1 MAIINRQKEHKRL
14 MIIHVSMI
22 LYSLTILIPFLLLIS
37 ISLSSESDISHFG
50 YRFIPKNIVFTA
62 YKFIF
67 ADPGQ
72 IVQSYKISIIV
83 AGLGTFISVLI
94 MASCAYSLSRKDF
107 KYKSI
112 ITFYIFFTMLF
123 SGGLVPSYILITKYL
138 QLQNTIW
145 VLIIPYLV
153 NAYHIIIIRTFFQD
167 LPVSI
172 FESAKIDGATELIIF
187 IKLVLPLSKPV
198 IATISLFGL
207 LGRWNQWF
215 PSLLY
220 ITDKK
225 LYPLQYLLQRIIMNM
240 EFLFNQMDKLPPG
253 AREIFGQLPGESARM
268 AMVIVAAGPMLVIFP
283 FFQKYFAKGLTIGS
297 IKG

>member
-1 MAIINRQKEHKRL
+1 MAIIDRQNERKRL
-14 MIIHVSMI
+14 MIIHISMI
-22 LYSLTILIPFLLLIS
+22 LYSLTILIPFVLLIS
-37 ISLSSESDISHFG
+37 ISLSSETDISHYG

-67 ADPGQ
+67 ADLGQ
-72 IVQSYKISIIV
+72 IIQSYKISIIV
-83 AGLGTFISVLI
+83 SGLGTFISVLM
-94 MASCAYSLSRKDF
+94 MALCAYSLSRQDF

-138 QLQNTIW
+138 QMQNTIW
-145 VLIIPYLV
+145 VLILPYLV
-153 NAYHIIIIRTFFQD
+153 NAYHIIIIRTFFQK

-172 FESAKIDGATELIIF
+172 FESAKIDGASEFIIF
-187 IKLVLPLSKPV
+187 FRLVLPLSKPV

-215 PSLLY
+215 PALLY
-220 ITDKK
+220 ITEDK
-225 LYPLQYLLQRIIMNM
+225 LYPLQYLLQRIIMDMN
-240 EFLFNQMDKLPPG
+240 FLVNQMDKLPPS
-253 AREIFGQLPGESARM
+253 AREIFSQLPGESARM
-268 AMVIVAAGPMLVIFP
+268 AMVLIAAGPMLVIFP

-297 IKG
+297 VKG